1 MSDIFDDLDY
11 AYIEFYVGMAKM
23 VTYWHVKALGFEL
36 KGFMGPE
43 TGNPDTVSFLIE
55 KGNVR
60 FVITSAAS
68 PSNFDVL
75 SFVDRHGNGVSKIA
89 YAVNDVKAAYETA
102 VDRGGIPIGEIQR
115 QENELG
121 YVEEAS
127 IRLLARKEICFF
139 DNSNYNGLFRPGFEP
154 LEIAGF
160 TPDFDNGFLFIDHIA
175 YGLHVNEMEYW
186 SNYFQNIFGG
196 EVVQDLKPGD
206 VITEYSGLL
215 LRLLRSPNQ
224 KLMNVFVEP
233 ENRSRPSQVQEYL
246 EAYYGSGIQHM
257 AFASD
262 NIFETVVHMR
272 RTGVEFVQYPAAYY
286 TLMREAGKVP
296 ADLIDKL
303 EAHNILCDASDD
315 GAYLFQTFTKP
326 FGDRPTFFYEVIQ
339 RTAGYEGFALQ
350 NITQLFKAVEREQ
363 ALRIKAKQE
372 G

>member
-1 MSDIFDDLDY
+1 MSDIFEDLDY

-36 KGFMGPE
+36 VAYKGPE
-43 TGNPDTVSFLIE
+43 TGCPDTVSFLIQ
-55 KGNVR
+55 KNNVR

-75 SFVDRHGNGVSKIA
+75 SFVDRHGNGVKKIA
-89 YAVNDVKAAYETA
+89 YAVNNVKQAYETA
-102 VDRGGIPIGEIQR
+102 VQRGGIPVGEIR
-115 QENELG
+115 REEDDAG
-121 YVEEAS
+121 CVEEAA
-127 IRLLARKEICFF
+127 IRLLGRKEIAFV
-139 DNSNYNGLFRPGFEP
+139 DTTKYHGLFRPGFEP
-154 LEIAGF
+154 LSIPGF
-160 TPDFDNGFLFIDHIA
+160 APDFDNGFQFIDHIA
-175 YGLHVNEMEYW
+175 YGLHVNEMDFW
-186 SNYFQNIFGG
+186 SRYFQNIFGG

-215 LRLLRSPNQ
+215 LRLLRSPNR

-257 AFASD
+257 AFATD
-262 NIFETVVHMR
+262 NIFQTVVHMR
-272 RTGVEFVQYPAAYY
+272 RTGVEFVKYPPAYY
-286 TLMREAGKVP
+286 TMMREAGKVP

-303 EAHNILCDASDD
+303 QDHNVLCDASDD
-315 GAYLFQTFTKP
+315 GAFLFQTFTKP

-363 ALRIKAKQE
+363 ELRIKAKE
-372 G
+372 NT